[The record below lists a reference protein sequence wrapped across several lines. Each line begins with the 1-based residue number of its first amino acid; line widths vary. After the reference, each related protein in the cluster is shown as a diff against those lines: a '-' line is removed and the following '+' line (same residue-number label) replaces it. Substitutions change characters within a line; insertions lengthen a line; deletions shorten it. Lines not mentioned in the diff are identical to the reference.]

1 MDHEAI
7 RAELPSLVAGH
18 LPRNVRKFKFRIY
31 DDKPPVSAL
40 GFLVDPEPFEG
51 TVIAIT
57 ETAIVVKIARAV
69 FGVVDRRLA
78 SQIPLVGAEVR
89 VTPYARHHFD
99 GTRVDAPT
107 EEIRH
112 SADGHAY
119 AVRSV
124 ILGGA
129 TTTLP
134 VSKPQCAELAALI
147 EQIERMPAPDGF
159 RRIAHLLVDAGA
171 RDFTC
176 VDPDDADI
184 IKTPPAIR
192 FTVGTSKFAGEVTV
206 LYERGP
212 DLYAVEL
219 HRDGELVERVDDVF
233 FDDLGRILEQLI
245 DDGRWRQ
252 IRIETISTCHLTPAA
267 PTTAAV

>member
-1 MDHEAI
+1 MDHNAI

-40 GFLVDPEPFEG
+40 GLPVDPEPFDG
-51 TVIAIT
+51 TVIAVT
-57 ETAIVVKIARAV
+57 ETAIIVKMARAV
-69 FGVVDRRLA
+69 FGVIDKRLA
-78 SQIPLVGAEVR
+78 SDIPRIGTKVR

-99 GTRVDAPT
+99 GARIDAPT
-107 EEIRH
+107 EDTRRT
-112 SADGHAY
+112 ADGHAY
-119 AVRSV
+119 AVRS
-124 ILGGA
+124 ITLGGA
-129 TTTLP
+129 VTRLP
-134 VSKPQCAELAALI
+134 VSKPRCPELADLV
-147 EQIERMPAPDGF
+147 EQIERLPAPNGF

-171 RDFTC
+171 RDFSC

-184 IKTPPAIR
+184 IQTPPAIC
-192 FTVGTSKFAGEVTV
+192 FTVSTSKFSGQVTV

-219 HRDGELVERVDDVF
+219 HRDGELVDRVADVF
-233 FDDLGRILEQLI
+233 FDDLGHVLEQLI

-252 IRIETISTCHLTPAA
+252 IRIESIATGELTPAA
-267 PTTAAV
+267 PTTAVN

>member
-51 TVIAIT
+51 TVTEIT

-134 VSKPQCAELAALI
+134 VSKPHCATGGSHRTNRADASARWI
-147 EQIERMPAPDGF
+147 S
-159 RRIAHLLVDAGA
+159 AH
-171 RDFTC
+171 R
-176 VDPDDADI
+176 
-184 IKTPPAIR
+184 
-192 FTVGTSKFAGEVTV
+192 SFAGRCGCT
-206 LYERGP
+206 R
-212 DLYAVEL
+212 L
-219 HRDGELVERVDDVF
+219 HMRR
-233 FDDLGRILEQLI
+233 
-245 DDGRWRQ
+245 
-252 IRIETISTCHLTPAA
+252 S
-267 PTTAAV
+267 

>member
-7 RAELPSLVAGH
+7 RAELPSLVIGH

-31 DDKPPVSAL
+31 DDKPPVSTL

-57 ETAIVVKIARAV
+57 ESAIIVKVDRAV

-78 SQIPLVGAEVR
+78 SEIPRIGARVR

-107 EEIRH
+107 EERRH
-112 SADGHAY
+112 TSDGHAY

-129 TTTLP
+129 ATRLP
-134 VSKPQCAELAALI
+134 VSKPRCSELAALI

-159 RRIAHLLVDAGA
+159 RRIAHLLADAGA

-176 VDPDDADI
+176 VDPDEAAI

-192 FTVGTSKFAGEVTV
+192 FAVGTSKFSGQVTI

-219 HRDGELVERVDDVF
+219 HRDGELVDRVDEVF
-233 FDDLGRILEQLI
+233 FDDLGHTLEQLI
-245 DDGRWRQ
+245 DDGHWRR
-252 IRIETISTCHLTPAA
+252 IWIETISTELTPVVPTSA
-267 PTTAAV
+267 PV

>member
-18 LPRNVRKFKFRIY
+18 LPHNVRKFKFRIY

-40 GFLVDPEPFEG
+40 GFLVDPEPFDS

-57 ETAIVVKIARAV
+57 GSAIIVKIARAV
-69 FGVVDRRLA
+69 FGVIDRQLA
-78 SQIPLVGAEVR
+78 SEIPRIGGKVR

-107 EEIRH
+107 EEIRRT
-112 SADGHAY
+112 ADGHAY

-124 ILGGA
+124 VLGGA
-129 TTTLP
+129 ATRLP
-134 VSKPQCAELAALI
+134 VSKPRCAELAALI

-171 RDFTC
+171 REFTC
-176 VDPDDADI
+176 VDPDETDI

-192 FTVGTSKFAGEVTV
+192 FTVCTSKFTGQVAV
-206 LYERGP
+206 LYERGA

-219 HRDGELVERVDDVF
+219 HRDGDLLDRVEDVY
-233 FDDLGRILEQLI
+233 FDDLGHVLEQLI

-252 IRIETISTCHLTPAA
+252 IRIEATSTSGLTSMAPA
-267 PTTAAV
+267 TAAI